1 MSKYKH
7 VEEFRKLAEKVSEI
21 LDQGDEEKLLEHI
34 QILLDYNENN
44 REAITAECRDIDS
57 KKKENT

>member
-1 MSKYKH
+1 MTDYKH
-7 VEEFRKLAEKVSEI
+7 IQEFRKLAEKVSEI

-44 REAITAECRDIDS
+44 REAIVAVCRDIDS
-57 KKKENT
+57 KETA

>member
-1 MSKYKH
+1 MTDYKH
-7 VEEFRKLAEKVSEI
+7 IQEFRKLAEKVSEI

-44 REAITAECRDIDS
+44 REAIVAECRDIDS
-57 KKKENT
+57 KETA

>member
-44 REAITAECRDIDS
+44 REAITAECRDIDN
-57 KKKENT
+57 KKTE